1 MTQKPHLLWLYLS
14 DFFGWWLA
22 EFLWSWPICWCHL
35 MGSTTSINHFRGQKP
50 LKKYS
55 KYAHFCLKCSRS
67 NSGRPC
73 GAIKPYLPKNIVSEG
88 TFLFST
94 HCRAIASTC
103 SFLAFKK
110 GIWLQIL
117 LYLSLYV
124 VISTLASPCYLCFVY
139 AKYISLGHNFG
150 EKKCLGSV
158 TPQGP

>member
-1 MTQKPHLLWLYLS
+1 MPKIGDTKPHLLWLYLS

-35 MGSTTSINHFRGQKP
+35 MASTTSINHFRGQKP

-94 HCRAIASTC
+94 HCRAAATTC
-103 SFLAFKK
+103 PFWAYKK
-110 GIWLQIL
+110 GIYLQIL
-117 LYLSLYV
+117 LNLGLYV
-124 VISTLASPCYLCFVY
+124 VISILVLPCHLWLIYVQNTSMWL
-139 AKYISLGHNFG
+139 NFA
-150 EKKCLGSV
+150 EKNI
-158 TPQGP
+158 